1 MTTPVGGDIYKTDSK
16 QILVT
21 RDPVYVR
28 PAITKDV
35 IYLGRKPHDYLPL
48 AICVTVLNPL
58 LGPIAIWFAF
68 KSSKSYYEGDVIYAT
83 KWSNY
88 AFLMGML
95 IIITSCLMYIALA
108 FALSGPELRGGHS
121 Y

>member
-1 MTTPVGGDIYKTDSK
+1 MNTYEGE
-16 QILVT
+16 
-21 RDPVYVR
+21 VYVIR
-28 PAITKDV
+28 
-35 IYLGRKPHDYLPL
+35 
-48 AICVTVLNPL
+48 L
-58 LGPIAIWFAF
+58 LCCSSHFPD
-68 KSSKSYYEGDVIYAT
+68 KSSKSYDEGDVIYAT

>member
-1 MTTPVGGDIYKTDSK
+1 MTTPFEGDVYKTGSK

-21 RDPVYVR
+21 RDPIYVH
-28 PAITKDV
+28 PAVTKQGNY
-35 IYLGRKPHDYLPL
+35 IGRQPHDYLPL

-58 LGPIAIWFAF
+58 LGPIAILFAF
-68 KSSKSYYEGDVIYAT
+68 KSSKSFTDGDIIYAT

-88 AFLMGML
+88 AFLTSML
-95 IIITSCLMYIALA
+95 VIVTSCLAYVALA